1 MYESLLVSI
10 VREMGGPVAIV
21 NLLGLLAW
29 VVLLG
34 LLVAALLGMALSE
47 CRPWLPTDPGPET
60 KPGGE
65 WLEDTLWAQTQPMP
79 LYGSQGPS
87 TGQEPMP
94 PAALTELANGSTV
107 QESSRQRPRWLG

>member
-10 VREMGGPVAIV
+10 VREMGGPVAII

-65 WLEDTLWAQTQPMP
+65 WLEDTLWPETKPMP
-79 LYGSQGPS
+79 LYGSQGPV
-87 TGQEPMP
+87 TETMEDD
-94 PAALTELANGSTV
+94 LTELANGSTV

>member
-79 LYGSQGPS
+79 LYGSQSLVGETKTMEDDLTAPTGP
-87 TGQEPMP
+87 GERMP
-94 PAALTELANGSTV
+94 KTRSA
-107 QESSRQRPRWLG
+107 WLSD

>member
-10 VREMGGPVAIV
+10 VREMGGPVAIIS
-21 NLLGLLAW
+21 LLGLLAW

-65 WLEDTLWAQTQPMP
+65 WLEDTLWSETQPMP
-79 LYGSQGPS
+79 LYGSQSPVTETMEDDLTAPAGPRMVAGRTRS
-87 TGQEPMP
+87 
-94 PAALTELANGSTV
+94 A
-107 QESSRQRPRWLG
+107 WLDD

>member
-10 VREMGGPVAIV
+10 VREMGGPVAIIS
-21 NLLGLLAW
+21 LLGLLAW

-79 LYGSQGPS
+79 LYGSQGLVGETKTMEDDLTAP
-87 TGQEPMP
+87 TGPR
-94 PAALTELANGSTV
+94 TV
-107 QESSRQRPRWLG
+107 AGRTRSAWLDD